1 MSTEKKAAPAKTSAK
16 AKAKSQESKKEW
28 TPIPRKA
35 TFTVEKEKGQRIF
48 HPVNKRAHKWAKKVG
63 KRTRLT
69 VVDMKKIHVTKRV
82 KLYVYDATGVLKAV
96 KF

>member
-1 MSTEKKAAPAKTSAK
+1 MSNEK
-16 AKAKSQESKKEW
+16 AKATTKEY

-35 TFTVEKEKGQRIF
+35 TFTVEKEKGTRIF

-69 VVDMKKIHVTKRV
+69 LADLKEIKATKRV
-82 KLYVYDATGVLKAV
+82 KLFAYDDKGALKAI